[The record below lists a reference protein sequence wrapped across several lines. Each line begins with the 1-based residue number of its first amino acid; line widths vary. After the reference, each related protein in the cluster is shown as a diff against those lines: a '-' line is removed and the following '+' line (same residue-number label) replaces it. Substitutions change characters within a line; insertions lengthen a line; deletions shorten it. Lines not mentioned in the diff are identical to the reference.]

1 MNFIIKLFKLKNSI
15 IEIQYDSILMMI
27 DKLIKYSHII
37 VVQKKFTTKQFE
49 MIILNRLIKYNE
61 ISKNIINDK
70 NKLFTSNY

>member
-1 MNFIIKLFKLKNSI
+1 MNFIIKLFKSKNSI
-15 IEIQYDSILMMI
+15 TKIQYNSILMMI